1 MEWRICFEDETM
13 LVAVKPQGMPAQPD
27 KTGDMDLLTALEAH
41 CGHGL
46 GLVHRLDRPVGGVM
60 LFAKTKKMET
70 LFAKE
75 MQAGKITK
83 KYRAVLTGELPQ
95 SEGTLT
101 DYLKKDARSNLSQ
114 VVDCKNKDAKK
125 AVLYYTA
132 LDVLKTEAGIL
143 TLVEI
148 TLETGRHHQIRV
160 QMANA
165 GAPIWGDKKYN
176 PKGKILGKTEIALWA
191 FSLSGIHP
199 VTKKR
204 WLFEDFP
211 QNPPFHLFTKKQ

>member
-1 MEWRICFEDETM
+1 MEWKICFEDHGL
-13 LVAVKPQGMPAQPD
+13 LVVTKPRGMPTQPD
-27 KTGDMDLLTALEAH
+27 KTGDPDLLTALEQH
-41 CGHGL
+41 CGHPL
-46 GLVHRLDRPVGGVM
+46 GLLHRLDRPVGGVM
-60 LFAKTKKMET
+60 LFAKTKPMEAT
-70 LFAKE
+70 LAKE

-83 KYRAVLTGELPQ
+83 KYRAVVLGTLPQ
-95 SEGTLT
+95 EKGSLT
-101 DYLKKDARSNLSQ
+101 DYLRKNACTNLSE
-114 VVDCKNKDAKK
+114 VVDSKHKDGKK
-125 AVLYYTA
+125 AVLQYTSLGVVETA
-132 LDVLKTEAGIL
+132 EGTL

-160 QMANA
+160 QLANA

-176 PKGKILGKTEIALWA
+176 TLGKSLGKTEIALWA

-211 QNPPFHLFTKKQ
+211 KGKPFDLFQ